1 MAHDLSVK
9 HLKLGGCKTASPVGA
24 RLLLSLVCV
33 QAVMGS
39 RCKFVQCAVIAIQRR
54 HKVGLSIQTKN
65 VVERNALG

>member
-1 MAHDLSVK
+1 MAHDLAVNHHK
-9 HLKLGGCKTASPVGA
+9 FGGCMATSLVGT
-24 RLLLSLVCV
+24 RLLLYFVCV